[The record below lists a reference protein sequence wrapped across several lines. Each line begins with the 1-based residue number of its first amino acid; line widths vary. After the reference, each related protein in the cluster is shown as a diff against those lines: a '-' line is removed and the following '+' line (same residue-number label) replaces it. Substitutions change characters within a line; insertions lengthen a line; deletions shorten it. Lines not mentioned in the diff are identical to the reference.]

1 MPELRRILLVEDDPN
16 DVELIMTGLAENNL
30 ANEVVAVHEGNEAL
44 DYLNCREKFANR
56 TDGHPAVVLLDLKLP
71 KISGLE
77 VLRQM
82 KTDEKLRC
90 IPVVIL
96 TSSREDHDILEGYA
110 LGANSYVVKPVDF
123 HQFIDAIKLI
133 GAYWAI
139 VSEPTPVDRCK
150 TK

>member
-16 DVELIMTGLAENNL
+16 DVERIMTGLAENKL
-30 ANEVVAVHEGNEAL
+30 ANEVVAVHDGSEAL
-44 DYLNCREKFANR
+44 DYLQCRGKFAGR

-71 KISGLE
+71 KVSGLE

-82 KTDEKLRC
+82 KSDEKLRC
-90 IPVVIL
+90 TPVVIL
-96 TSSREDHDILEGYA
+96 TSSREDQDILDGYA

-139 VSEPTPVDRCK
+139 VSEPLPGDRCK

>member
-16 DVELIMTGLAENNL
+16 DIELIMTGLAENNL
-30 ANEVVAVHEGNEAL
+30 VNEVVAVHDGEEAL
-44 DYLNCREKFANR
+44 DYLHCRGKFASR
-56 TDGHPAVVLLDLKLP
+56 TDGHPAVVMLDLKLP

-77 VLRQM
+77 VLSQM

-96 TSSREDHDILEGYA
+96 TSSKENQDIVQGYQ
-110 LGANSYVVKPVDF
+110 LGVNSYVVKPVNF

-139 VSEPTPVDRCK
+139 VSEPPPVHGYK
-150 TK
+150 TT

>member
-1 MPELRRILLVEDDPN
+1 MPEFRRILLVEDDPN

-30 ANEVVAVHEGNEAL
+30 ANEVVAVHDGEDAL
-44 DYLNCREKFANR
+44 DYLNCCGKFAGR
-56 TDGHPAVVLLDLKLP
+56 TGGHPAVVLLDLKLP

-90 IPVVIL
+90 VPVVIL
-96 TSSREDHDILEGYA
+96 TSSREDQDIREGYR

-123 HQFIDAIKLI
+123 HQFIDAIKRI
-133 GAYWAI
+133 GVYWAI
-139 VSEPTPVDRCK
+139 MSEPPVYGCR